1 MSVSTPSPLSAPGET
16 LRQYTER
23 RTREIAAEYGVT
35 QVEVRDL
42 YDWYDAWWRA
52 VQVAAEAGQMLPKR
66 TMKRLTL
73 LHQYHVAHNWPKAVP
88 AGYVLP
94 SRVGSGR

>member
-1 MSVSTPSPLSAPGET
+1 MTYVAPLVTPTET

-23 RTREIAAEYGVT
+23 RVREIAADHGVT
-35 QVEVRDL
+35 QAEVRGL
-42 YDWYDAWWRA
+42 YDWYDAWWKA
-52 VQVAAEAGQMLPKR
+52 VQVAAEVGQMLPKQ
-66 TMKRLTL
+66 TMKTLTP

-94 SRVGSGR
+94 SRVGSDR